1 MEFVKL
7 ARKNISKK
15 GRDGRGEEVKKRR
28 RGTLSSF
35 HLSEV
40 ICTSPEIFIRPYLL
54 TDLLRPLIKLL
65 SFAKFNFQIKFIIN
79 KLEFS
84 YNTWPAML
92 AGRLWCKG
100 KTHL

>member
-7 ARKNISKK
+7 ARKNVSKK
-15 GRDGRGEEVKKRR
+15 GRDGRGEEVKERR

-35 HLSEV
+35 HVSEV
-40 ICTSPEIFIRPYLL
+40 ICTSPEILISPYLF
-54 TDLLRPLIKLL
+54 TALLHPLIKLL
-65 SFAKFNFQIKFIIN
+65 RFAKCNFQIKFIIN

-84 YNTWPAML
+84 YNTWPA
-92 AGRLWCKG
+92 GRLWYKR